1 MRRGFSIC
9 AVISIC
15 IKLPPLWSVLYS
27 ARLAHSST
35 LWQEVWPY
43 GYRNH
48 RWFFICFRISTIS
61 YGKPHGFFFAPSALL
76 VVGPTLGL
84 LLFSFPLQNIIN
96 LPRYFG
102 YTVIPPKPGADQSKV
117 IGELEIGIVMFTK
130 MKSYAQAT
138 GWVGFLIGLVLM
150 LGSSGPDFND
160 PAEIGHAASIAL
172 LTVLYGTIIAYYIC
186 LPISTK
192 LQCRLDELKK
202 AS

>member
-1 MRRGFSIC
+1 MAVATIIGFLLAHVLVLFGMEDPIIFFN
-9 AVISIC
+9 V
-15 IKLPPLWSVLYS
+15 PSVL
-27 ARLAHSST
+27 
-35 LWQEVWPY
+35 
-43 GYRNH
+43 
-48 RWFFICFRISTIS
+48 I
-61 YGKPHGFFFAPSALL
+61 
-76 VVGPTLGL
+76 VVGGTWALT
-84 LLFSFPLQNIIN
+84 LFSFPLQNVVSIG
-96 LPRYFG
+96 RYFG
-102 YTVIPPKPGADQSKV
+102 YTVMPPKPGADQSKV

-138 GWVGFLIGLVLM
+138 GWVGTLIGIVLM

-160 PAEIGHAASIAL
+160 PAEIGHAAAIAL